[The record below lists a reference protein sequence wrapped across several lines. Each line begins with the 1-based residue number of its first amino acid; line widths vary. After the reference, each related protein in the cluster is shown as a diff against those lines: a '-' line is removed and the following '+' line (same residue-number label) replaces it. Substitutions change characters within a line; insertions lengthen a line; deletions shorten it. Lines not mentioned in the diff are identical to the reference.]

1 MSVGGVKGGCTSI
14 RAVSSFAA
22 TTLDWMMYTTTVKC
36 IIDLKLHH
44 ITAPRFGLSQRI
56 AAGTGLEFGPKVEG
70 GWRSSCRRADKS
82 FCCCSSPAGAWPSPS
97 PRTSRSRHEEGSG
110 PTIEREPA
118 IPPSNQ
124 KGAVIACPDIGR
136 TVTAKS
142 PRGPTPTPRS
152 PQCPSGAPDYC

>member
-36 IIDLKLHH
+36 IIDLELHH

-70 GWRSSCRRADKS
+70 GWRSSCRQGRQEFLLLQQSCRCLALA
-82 FCCCSSPAGAWPSPS
+82 FPANESVP
-97 PRTSRSRHEEGSG
+97 
-110 PTIEREPA
+110 
-118 IPPSNQ
+118 
-124 KGAVIACPDIGR
+124 
-136 TVTAKS
+136 
-142 PRGPTPTPRS
+142 PRGRQWPHH
-152 PQCPSGAPDYC
+152 